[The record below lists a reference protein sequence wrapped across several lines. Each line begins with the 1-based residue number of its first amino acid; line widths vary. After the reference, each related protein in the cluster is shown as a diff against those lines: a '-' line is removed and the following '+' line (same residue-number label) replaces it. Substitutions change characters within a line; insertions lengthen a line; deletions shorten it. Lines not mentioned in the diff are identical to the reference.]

1 MFYICFCFF
10 VFCLFLPGGG
20 AFSLCARS
28 RVDGA
33 CMCEELSSVIVC
45 ARVGLY
51 ANISY
56 IVIFQA

>member
-1 MFYICFCFF
+1 MRVLYLFLFFCF
-10 VFCLFLPGGG
+10 LFIFAGG
-20 AFSLCARS
+20 AFSLCVRS